1 VAQSAKE
8 IIAEALREAHGSH
21 GGECLVAAQRVID
34 RLTEAGIKLVPK
46 DK

>member
-1 VAQSAKE
+1 MADVKQ

-34 RLTEAGIKLVPK
+34 RLAQAGLKIAAKQGK
-46 DK
+46 